1 MDKVENLV
9 DNTIQNVE
17 VVNKSVVSLFKN
29 PFIKYGFLI
38 FVVIRI
44 IFINIMGDYYLELLD
59 YTWMKVTYAFLVAYS
74 ACFDPIYAIALAT
87 FIIIAFQELYSR
99 RAKKHLTENTKPFLA
114 SVDVKANKVL
124 QLPTNPPEVIN
135 KVSMTGKPDA
145 NILLEDKMVYDT
157 INKHVLQKTPS
168 KDDSLIAEYD
178 YYLDPAFKTIT
189 ANLDTKKQYLGNNN
203 FYITEDNLDIVQNN
217 QEPGANQNQPI
228 QGINTG
234 IMNIQGI
241 PIGFDKGLGGGRPE
255 FASINSP

>member
-1 MDKVENLV
+1 MNKVENII
-9 DNTIQNVE
+9 DNTINNVE
-17 VVNKSVVSLFKN
+17 VVNKNVVTLFKN

-44 IFINIMGDYYLELLD
+44 IFIDSMSDYYLGLLD

-74 ACFDPIYAIALAT
+74 ACFDPVYAIALAT

-99 RAKKHLTENTKPFLA
+99 RAKKILIENTKPFIA
-114 SVDVKANKVL
+114 SVDLASKKTL

-135 KVSMTGKPDA
+135 KVSMTTKPDP
-145 NILLEDKMVYDT
+145 NILLEDKMVYDI

-178 YYLDPAFKTIT
+178 YYQDPAFKTIT
-189 ANLDTKKQYLGNNN
+189 ANLENKKQYLGNNN
-203 FYITEDNLDIVQNN
+203 FYITEDNLAIVQTN
-217 QEPGANQNQPI
+217 QEPNVNQNQSI
-228 QGINTG
+228 QGINTD

-241 PIGFDKGLGGGRPE
+241 PIGFDKGLGGARPE
-255 FASINSP
+255 LANINSP